1 MKYII
6 RLLAMIPTLCIGLA
20 VIVTSV
26 LAIDYPILVLVALG
40 LGFAFTNGLSNYEET
55 VGDLVH
61 LIRILCDKTPYYE
74 E

>member
-6 RLLAMIPTLCIGLA
+6 RLLAMIPTLCVGLA
-20 VIVTSV
+20 VIITSV

-40 LGFAFTNGLSNYEET
+40 LGFAFINGLSNYEET

-61 LIRILCDKTPYYE
+61 LIRILCDKTPCYKE
-74 E
+74 

>member
-6 RLLAMIPTLCIGLA
+6 RLLAMIPTLCVGLA

-40 LGFAFTNGLSNYEET
+40 LCFAFTNGLSNYEET

-61 LIRILCDKTPYYE
+61 LIRILCDKTPCYE